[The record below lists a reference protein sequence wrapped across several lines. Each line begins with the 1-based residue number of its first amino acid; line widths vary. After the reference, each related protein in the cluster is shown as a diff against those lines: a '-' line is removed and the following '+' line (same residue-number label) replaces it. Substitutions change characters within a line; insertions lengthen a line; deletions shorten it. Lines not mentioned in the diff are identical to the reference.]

1 MPRHRITVL
10 RAVLFA
16 ALVVLVF
23 TGCSKKFPQQV
34 TDVNTALAQA
44 KDSCATVY
52 AKSELGAVQ
61 SDVDQMNGLADDQ
74 KYKKAR
80 KAAEPLLPHVQDVE
94 TQATKNRAMAKK
106 SAEGALAGADGLF
119 AKARQAEASKYA
131 SSQQRAADAKLAE
144 AKAAFNDPCR
154 YGEAEALAKDAGKLA
169 QTAATA
175 AVAEKERQEREARLA
190 EERRRKEEEARR
202 LREAEEAKNR
212 KPATWSVEKGNS
224 LWEIAG
230 LEKVYGDPTY
240 WPILFDA
247 NRDAVGSDPNLIY
260 PGITLDVPR
269 MDEAKME
276 QMLHELWGELGT
288 ED

>member
-1 MPRHRITVL
+1 L
-10 RAVLFA
+10 LFA
-16 ALVVLVF
+16 AIVVLVF

-61 SDVDQMNGLADDQ
+61 SDVDGMNALADDQ

-80 KAAEPLLPHVQDVE
+80 KAAEPLLPEVQSVE

-106 SAEGALAGADGLF
+106 SAEGALAGADGMF

-131 SSQQRAADAKLAE
+131 SAEQRAADAKLAE
-144 AKAAFNDPCR
+144 AKTAFNDPCR
-154 YGEAEALAKDAGKLA
+154 YGEAEALAKEAGKMA
-169 QTAATA
+169 QAAATA

-202 LREAEEAKNR
+202 LREAEEAKRR
-212 KPATWSVEKGNS
+212 KPPTWNVERGNS

-230 LEKVYGDPTY
+230 MEKVYGNPVY
-240 WPILFDA
+240 WPVLFDA
-247 NRDAVGSDPNLIY
+247 NRDTIGGDPDLIY
-260 PGITLDVPR
+260 PGTTLQIPR
-269 MDEAKME
+269 MSEAQME
-276 QMLHELWGELGT
+276 QKLHELWGQFGT